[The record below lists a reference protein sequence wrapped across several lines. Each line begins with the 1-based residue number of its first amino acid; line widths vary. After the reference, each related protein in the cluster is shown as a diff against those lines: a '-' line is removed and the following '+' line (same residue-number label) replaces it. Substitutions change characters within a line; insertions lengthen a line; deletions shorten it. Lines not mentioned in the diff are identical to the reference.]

1 MNSGREILEFLKMG
15 KKKTRKGWVGEMK
28 GEGLAEGGNVPREK
42 RK

>member
-15 KKKTRKGWVGEMK
+15 KKTRKGWVGEMK
-28 GEGLAEGGNVPREK
+28 GEGLSEGGNVPREK